1 MTPWLRDF
9 FIWARDKVYTL
20 TNRVYFDETEVVYLI
35 DIVDNWIAA
44 YPSIAE
50 AADDDEIEALHDDMS
65 TAMGIRNKLWE
76 QLHG

>member
-9 FIWARDKVYTL
+9 FIWAREKVYTRF
-20 TNRVYFDETEVVYLI
+20 NRVYFDETEVVYLI
-35 DIVDNWIAA
+35 DITDSWIAA

-50 AADDDEIEALHDDMS
+50 GADDDEIEALHDDMS
-65 TAMGIRNKLWE
+65 TAMGIRDKLWR